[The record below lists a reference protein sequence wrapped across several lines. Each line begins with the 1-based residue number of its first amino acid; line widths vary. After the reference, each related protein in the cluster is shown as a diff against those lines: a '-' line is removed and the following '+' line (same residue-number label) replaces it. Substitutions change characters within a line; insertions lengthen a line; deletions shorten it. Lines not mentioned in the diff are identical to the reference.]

1 MLVCTQGQ
9 LLEERD
15 LGVLLG
21 VVTLLLGVVSRNYE
35 GYEGLVPRLVK
46 LLEKLRNK
54 DVTPD
59 YAYYGI
65 PSPWLQV
72 GYALPA
78 SARAGCKLACRQ
90 ATGHHFQ
97 LRRYSARPAADL
109 IVSIVQA
116 RLQWQQPPMGQ

>member
-1 MLVCTQGQ
+1 MVVQAESVQYSGTVLLGTVLQGQ

-15 LGVLLG
+15 YGVLLG

-72 GYALPA
+72 GAHGQHWHA
-78 SARAGCKLACRQ
+78 CSDFRFQAAGE
-90 ATGHHFQ
+90 
-97 LRRYSARPAADL
+97 DL
-109 IVSIVQA
+109 
-116 RLQWQQPPMGQ
+116 

>member
-1 MLVCTQGQ
+1 MSQGQ
-9 LLEERD
+9 LLDEKD
-15 LGVLLG
+15 YGVLLG

-72 GYALPA
+72 RALAEVYMPA
-78 SARAGCKLACRQ
+78 GN
-90 ATGHHFQ
+90 
-97 LRRYSARPAADL
+97 
-109 IVSIVQA
+109 VSNC
-116 RLQWQQPPMGQ
+116 WE